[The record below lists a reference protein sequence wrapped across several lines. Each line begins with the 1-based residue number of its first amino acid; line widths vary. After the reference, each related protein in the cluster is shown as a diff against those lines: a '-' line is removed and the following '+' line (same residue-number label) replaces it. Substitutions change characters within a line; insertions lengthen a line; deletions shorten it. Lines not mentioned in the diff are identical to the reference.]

1 MARAAFF
8 PSRHA
13 ENVILMARAPPAAW
27 PPASHP
33 WLPSCHCTGM
43 GSGQLEDVKKCC
55 GGATSLSE
63 MECVFG
69 ARDGCR
75 EHIYDSGGTQT
86 RSYRECRNTY
96 AFYMVLYRTHTRF
109 QCFLGFE
116 VEHIRVLTTNLKI
129 CRMYRT
135 H

>member
-33 WLPSCHCTGM
+33 WLPCHCTGM

-55 GGATSLSE
+55 GGATSL
-63 MECVFG
+63 
-69 ARDGCR
+69 
-75 EHIYDSGGTQT
+75 
-86 RSYRECRNTY
+86 RNGMC
-96 AFYMVLYRTHTRF
+96 FWCERRLKRTH
-109 QCFLGFE
+109 L
-116 VEHIRVLTTNLKI
+116 
-129 CRMYRT
+129 
-135 H
+135 

>member
-8 PSRHA
+8 PSGHA
-13 ENVILMARAPPAAW
+13 ENVILTARAPAAAW

-33 WLPSCHCTGM
+33 WLPCHCTGM

-96 AFYMVLYRTHTRF
+96 AFYMVLYRTHMRSNYKF
-109 QCFLGFE
+109 KYISD
-116 VEHIRVLTTNLKI
+116 V
-129 CRMYRT
+129 
-135 H
+135 